1 MKRTQ
6 VQKFVTDNLLTIA
19 KHQNLNQR
27 YLKFMSLD
35 LEDEVK
41 KSTFKRYHI
50 EAKKKTRMGEQFIET
65 VLDEAR
71 RNAKLTSDEM
81 FIANRMK
88 EIVTKSDVRVQDIVE
103 SHNKTY
109 KHLDILFKKS
119 ASELKRPK
127 SIEVRDDSEMP
138 EDEDGPQVSH
148 PLISKLR
155 AKSAFSVKN
164 KYEEKR
170 R

>member
-1 MKRTQ
+1 
-6 VQKFVTDNLLTIA
+6 
-19 KHQNLNQR
+19 
-27 YLKFMSLD
+27 
-35 LEDEVK
+35 
-41 KSTFKRYHI
+41 
-50 EAKKKTRMGEQFIET
+50 MGEQFIET

-155 AKSAFSVKN
+155 SKSAFSVKN